1 MQECNERDD
10 VKRTMQEWSA
20 PEINEYH
27 AGMYTEGKVWSK
39 SETSTT
45 HSGSIKTLLGPS

>member
-27 AGMYTEGKVWSK
+27 AGMYTEGKSSASK
-39 SETSTT
+39 EVT
-45 HSGSIKTLLGPS
+45 SGSGSKISYGQSS